1 MLAALH
7 RRSIAAV
14 AVAAFVSICL
24 LLSLGA
30 PSLNLPRVSL
40 GVGSNEE
47 KIPEPTVTAN
57 PDYWKGRLED
67 SHPGYWEPPKEDQK
81 EESPQEPAADQPTEG
96 NAPAEKEIEK
106 EAEKEAE
113 AQKESEKEAA
123 AQKEA
128 EKEAAAQKETEK
140 EAEKKPEKE
149 GEQLAFA
156 TFLSG
161 TLDHDEDLDH
171 DNYFIATRLL
181 CWQLLHSPR
190 TKIQNPNID
199 VVVMVTPSVSES
211 RIKRLKK
218 DGATVIPVASL
229 HAEWLKKTQH
239 EKRWDELMA
248 KLRAWQMTQYSRLLL
263 LDGDI
268 ILQKPLDDIFNDK
281 GAQIKKS
288 LDPTAVKNKD
298 AVLKDSP
305 PLPEQYLL
313 GGLGETHNHVHPY
326 PPTWDDGLQKRGY
339 FNAGFF
345 MLHPNN
351 ASFEY
356 YNHILQTPDAFDPT
370 YMEQNLLNKVHN
382 WDGPLPWT
390 EISVTWNIARV
401 NDNDLD
407 QGVVSAHD
415 KWWKDPLSNST
426 RIRDSF
432 HQQRWEMQGW
442 YDALDS
448 LQEKKE

>member
-14 AVAAFVSICL
+14 AVAAFISICL

-30 PSLNLPRVSL
+30 PSLNLPRLS
-40 GVGSNEE
+40 VGL
-47 KIPEPTVTAN
+47 KKDPPPPTQTITPDA
-57 PDYWKGRLED
+57 DYWKGKLED
-67 SHPGYWEPPKEDQK
+67 SHPVYEFPPKK
-81 EESPQEPAADQPTEG
+81 EEIEEPEKPAEEPATEE
-96 NAPAEKEIEK
+96 PAKGD
-106 EAEKEAE
+106 ASA
-113 AQKESEKEAA
+113 
-123 AQKEA
+123 
-128 EKEAAAQKETEK
+128 EK
-140 EAEKKPEKE
+140 EAEKKPEASEKE
-149 GEQLAFA
+149 PEKKGEQLAFA

-190 TKIQNPNID
+190 TKIRNPNID
-199 VVVMVTPSVSES
+199 VVVMVTPSVSAS
-211 RIKRLKK
+211 RIARLKK
-218 DGATVIPVASL
+218 DGATVLPVAAL

-248 KLRAWQMTQYSRLLL
+248 KLRAWQLTQYSRLLL

-268 ILQKPLDDIFNDK
+268 ILQKPLDDIFADP
-281 GAQIKKS
+281 GAQITKS
-288 LDPTAVKNKD
+288 LDPKSVKNKNAVPKD
-298 AVLKDSP
+298 AP
-305 PLPEQYLL
+305 PLPEHYLL
-313 GGLGETHNHVHPY
+313 GGLGETHNHIHPY

-351 ASFEY
+351 ASFAY

-370 YMEQNLLNKVHN
+370 YMEQNLLNMVHN
-382 WDGPLPWT
+382 WDGPLPWK

-407 QGVVSAHD
+407 MGVVSAHD

-426 RIRDSF
+426 RVRDLF

-442 YDALDS
+442 YDAVDS
-448 LQEKKE
+448 IEEKR

>member
-1 MLAALH
+1 MIAVLY

-14 AVAAFVSICL
+14 AVAAFISICL
-24 LLSLGA
+24 IYSLGA
-30 PSLNLPRVSL
+30 PTFNLPSVVDIGL
-40 GVGSNEE
+40 GGNEN
-47 KIPEPTVTAN
+47 IPIEQTVTA
-57 PDYWKGRLED
+57 DDKYYKDLYEET
-67 SHPGYWEPPKEDQK
+67 HPGRVYPPKEDKPEPVEEQPK
-81 EESPQEPAADQPTEG
+81 ETQ
-96 NAPAEKEIEK
+96 APASQT
-106 EAEKEAE
+106 
-113 AQKESEKEAA
+113 AQGESEKEP
-123 AQKEA
+123 
-128 EKEAAAQKETEK
+128 EKEPQK
-140 EAEKKPEKE
+140 EAEKKPDPDVER
-149 GEQLAFA
+149 LAFA

-190 TKIQNPNID
+190 TKVRNPNID

-211 RIKRLKK
+211 RKERLKK
-218 DGATVIPVASL
+218 DGALVLPVDSL
-229 HAEWLKKTQH
+229 HADWLKATAH

-248 KLRAWQMTQYSRLLL
+248 KLRAWQMTQYSRILL

-268 ILQKPLDDIFNDK
+268 ILQSPLDAIFSDP
-281 GAQIKKS
+281 GAQITPA
-288 LDPTAVKNKD
+288 LDPAAVKNKHAVPKD
-298 AVLKDSP
+298 AP
-305 PLPEQYLL
+305 PLPKQYLL
-313 GGLGETHNHVHPY
+313 GGLGETHNHIHEY
-326 PPTWDDGLQKRGY
+326 PPSWENGGLQKPGY

-345 MLHPNN
+345 MLHPSEE
-351 ASFEY
+351 AFAY

-370 YMEQNLLNKVHN
+370 YMEQNLLNMVHN

-390 EISVTWNIARV
+390 QINVTWNIARV

-426 RIRDSF
+426 RIRDFF

-442 YDALDS
+442 YDALEE
-448 LQEKKE
+448 LEKRVR